1 MRILI
6 ATDAWHPQVNGVVR
20 TYERVAAE
28 IEQLGHAVDFITPE
42 GFRTLPLPTYPEIRL
57 ALILPRHVRRRAE
70 MFAPDHIHIATEGPI
85 GLATRRW
92 CRLNRQPFTTSYHT
106 RFPEYAAARLPVP
119 LSWGYALERWFHRPA
134 AGVMVATPSLAAD
147 LARHGIGNLMRWSR
161 GVDTELFKPRRER
174 MFGTQAPVFLYAGRV
189 AVEKNLEAFLKLDL
203 PGRKVVVGGGPQ
215 LETLRA
221 AYPAALFTGPQ
232 FGEDLA
238 RCYAS
243 ADVFVFPSKTDTY
256 GIVILEALASGL
268 PVAAYPVTGP
278 IDIVVPG
285 VTGVLHDDLHTA
297 AMGALSLGREA
308 PRAFALTHGWRRTA
322 EQFLENAAAAHPGRS
337 YAARPARDG
346 ALAK

>member
-28 IEQLGHAVDFITPE
+28 LEQLGHAVDFITPN
-42 GFRTLPLPTYPEIRL
+42 GFRTVPLPTYPEIKL

-70 MFAPDHIHIATEGPI
+70 QFAPDHIHIATEGPI
-85 GLATRRW
+85 GLASRRW
-92 CRLNRQPFTTSYHT
+92 CCLNRQAFTTSYHT
-106 RFPEYAAARLPVP
+106 RFPEYAAARFPMP

-161 GVDTELFKPRRER
+161 GVDTELFKPRREPL
-174 MFGTQAPVFLYAGRV
+174 FGAQGPVFLYAGRV
-189 AVEKNLEAFLKLDL
+189 AVEKNIDAFLKLDL
-203 PGRKVVVGGGPQ
+203 PGKKVVVGGGPQ
-215 LETLRA
+215 LEALRA
-221 AYPAALFTGPQ
+221 AYPAVTFTGPQ

-278 IDIVVPG
+278 VDIIVPG
-285 VTGVLHDDLHTA
+285 ETGVLHEDLHTA

-308 PRAFALTHGWRRTA
+308 ARAFALTHGWRRTA
-322 EQFLENAAAAHPGRS
+322 EQFLENAAAAHPEPSWRAR
-337 YAARPARDG
+337 AAGVRA
-346 ALAK
+346 